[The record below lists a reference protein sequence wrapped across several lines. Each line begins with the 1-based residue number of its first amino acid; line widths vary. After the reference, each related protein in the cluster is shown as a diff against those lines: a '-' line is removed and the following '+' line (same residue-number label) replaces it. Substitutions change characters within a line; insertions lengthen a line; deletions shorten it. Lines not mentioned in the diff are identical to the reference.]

1 MLFDC
6 LLICLLTVVFL
17 NNDDVFWI
25 EKDSQYVYEGFF
37 FLHTTSSFFH
47 QKKERRVMR
56 LFLDKKKKNSV
67 HRNTAK
73 NVTQKICLCSK
84 TRMCIFKGWLVSC
97 ISIVLMSR
105 WQFLKHSKIFLT
117 RVFFPQCYHIIENSV
132 FI

>member
-56 LFLDKKKKNSV
+56 LFLDKKKTKKKTVYTEIPPKMLPKKSV
-67 HRNTAK
+67 HAIK
-73 NVTQKICLCSK
+73 LACVFSK
-84 TRMCIFKGWLVSC
+84 VGLS
-97 ISIVLMSR
+97 
-105 WQFLKHSKIFLT
+105 H
-117 RVFFPQCYHIIENSV
+117 VFQ
-132 FI
+132 